1 MPTMK
6 KSQALISDA
15 TDLESG
21 IVNPA
26 MGADLEMTDVA
37 SRPPTQVTEETEVES
52 FMLNLTARRRRKQ
65 KELSQTTPESLERLS
80 DEVRSVKQRS
90 RKALNENSRS
100 SLSSQP
106 LSTSYSATSSVSASS
121 KNLTDDSEKEGV
133 VKQNADGKPV
143 PRPRDGSK
151 QKQKMRIEA
160 GANEEETNATDRSL
174 QKKNSE
180 ELSKTTDSESD
191 EVDKRHS
198 KNGAPGDDDE
208 KDEDEDE
215 EQEEAEEDDGD
226 EAMDMVL
233 SRSTIRDKI
242 KSLREKAKMA
252 AASEVQQEEQQER
265 MSKIRHFEPQFKSNL
280 EKEEREL
287 ERRTKEATD
296 KLFQRW
302 KRQKSSA
309 VAQKQSEITAKQGYD
324 FFTQT
329 WEGSSML
336 STESPSV
343 QSADAAKPTTPDDNG
358 GNKGKIR
365 DAAGIVVPGER
376 RRSSAGSRGKAEGK
390 TKKEKGKG
398 KEGGSRRVSKDSTK
412 AEEEG
417 EDEID
422 NGYYE
427 DTYPLLGNISEKD
440 GCSYYHMTKA
450 QKICYT
456 SQVKSEAEIYYYP
469 SSSSIPPAEK
479 LSGSQ
484 KEARNLVD
492 EGFYVGSPPSVAT
505 SNRNRMEHRLIQGK
519 HVDKK
524 WFGEDG
530 EIITLPDPLKLTPSR
545 PPVPEEEDSNFGV
558 VYTKA
563 EVREFD
569 TRLMSG
575 CADNDRHYQLDID
588 INSIVFSQH
597 HLFSM
602 EHVLANKLLALYQQ
616 YSKIMKKN
624 SLSFLT
630 KKLKA
635 VKTST
640 LHLQNYLQSK
650 EDLSEEDKANYRQRL
665 NDYKTEI
672 RQIRNQRDHEEQ
684 CCHRLVKAIIQTWKN
699 IKHLREK
706 QQFVATSIKL
716 TICKQEM
723 DRDQDDQQWRQ
734 EIEEELEEAREE
746 YEESYQQK
754 LIEYQQ
760 ELEEWQKK
768 QQLRKE
774 AVKRRN
780 MKAKKKKKSRTED
793 DEEEEEEDEQTVKD
807 EEILA
812 EETTSKPV
820 CPEAFDE
827 RGTRESIRS
836 KALECRRHPGT
847 PKLSPEITYT
857 ANVTPAADCPRI
869 EQRRRNDVSS
879 CRLFIKVL
887 FNDKQVLQTNQ
898 RFLLEDFRVNFGQI
912 YHLKIVQWPESIKLQ
927 IYEAR
932 TLSSTLLS
940 QLYLAIPETS
950 VTTDNITIE
959 QHDFSSDIS
968 IQFTH
973 NAVGSGV
980 AINVD
985 PLSSESTYINTT
997 GSVLCSVAWAIG
1009 DDGLP
1014 MAPSPQ
1020 TSLLTKLQCLSH
1032 KLDPLAAI
1040 GASGIMD
1047 LEKLSKWVRTARLDP
1062 NDPNNADLM
1071 FLLRPHIDDKSQ
1083 LREQTFFRLEPFQE
1097 EFNFATDEEILQS
1110 SRFRLLRL
1118 RQHEVRE
1125 FCNYSMVPALDKE
1138 IPKSVFKEYELRKKE
1153 EEKLQF
1159 QEDIETQRAFVGR
1172 YKDKLHEEMLSRFRV
1187 AVHRKRQEEIVIEEA
1202 SPSINMIGKSLLNLL
1217 QPRRPL
1223 KPVRKERKR
1232 VSQGVK
1238 GDEVHILINVI
1249 QAFNIPVR
1257 QTSAITS
1264 ETSMDSQFQST
1275 IEESVRPFIE
1285 ISFQKF
1291 TVRTHCADGPNPS
1304 FNEELLIPFRTSN
1317 HNLTPKNLQ
1326 TVTDV
1331 IHLTIFDEVHVN
1343 ILQDDTKQDTEI
1355 HQRVEKKWLGTLKI
1369 PFSTIYYN
1377 GKIEGTLQLNT
1388 PPLLLGYCQPK
1399 NHPTDMDSILMP
1411 LTDSYITLFITLQ
1424 PTLIPPEPFKERFDS
1439 NEDEKLLQYCDVWQ
1453 RQLEAKWSKRVYKTT
1468 VTDILGKAVFVTRFF
1483 KPLLPPKEITTG
1495 KTGIAAAQAVA
1506 KYVSLIPHVPECRA
1520 LPECCDI
1527 WTTCDQFLQMLAGD
1541 SDEHSILL
1549 TNYFLGLGKTAYFG
1563 LGSGIPNGVTSCVL
1577 TMEENGSCLLWNY
1590 KDGRFYY
1597 TYTSYLP
1604 LHNLGCLINNK
1615 NIWANVQMYDNPTRM
1630 TFNIDDASC
1639 WKPFFHSNYPNPGL
1653 SSVQVDSLDYT
1664 DTDDSYV
1671 KELQDKIEKCL
1682 KNKFSDWRRKHLTRW
1697 NRYFTMI
1704 IRKILPKLE
1713 ENCTSATIKEHITDI
1728 EHSWSSYKISGSP
1741 INMSF
1746 TDIPSVVQSIYEMGI
1761 HSYDTSNVEFALAVY
1776 VHPYPNNILSVWV
1789 YVTALVKMR

>member
-26 MGADLEMTDVA
+26 MGADLEMTEVA
-37 SRPPTQVTEETEVES
+37 SKPSTQVTEETEVES

-90 RKALNENSRS
+90 RKALKDNSRS
-100 SLSSQP
+100 SLSSLP
-106 LSTSYSATSSVSASS
+106 ISTSYSATSAVSASS

-133 VKQNADGKPV
+133 VKETANGKPV

-151 QKQKMRIEA
+151 QKQRMKIEA
-160 GANEEETNATDRSL
+160 GANEAGTNASDRSL
-174 QKKNSE
+174 QQKDSE

-191 EVDKRHS
+191 EIVKRHR

-208 KDEDEDE
+208 KDEE
-215 EQEEAEEDDGD
+215 EEEEAEEDDAD

-252 AASEVQQEEQQER
+252 AASEVHQEEQKER
-265 MSKIRHFEPQFKSNL
+265 MSKIRDFEPQFKSNL

-287 ERRTKEATD
+287 ERKTKEATD

-302 KRQKSSA
+302 NRRKSSA
-309 VAQKQSEITAKQGYD
+309 VGQKQSEITAKQGYD

-329 WEGSSML
+329 WEGSSMM
-336 STESPSV
+336 SSESPSV
-343 QSADAAKPTTPDDNG
+343 QSTDAAKPPSTPDDSG
-358 GNKGKIR
+358 GSKGKIR

-376 RRSSAGSRGKAEGK
+376 RRSSAGSRGKAESK
-390 TKKEKGKG
+390 TKKEKDKG
-398 KEGGSRRVSKDSTK
+398 KEDGSRRVSKDSTK

-440 GCSYYHMTKA
+440 GCGYYHMMKA
-450 QKICYT
+450 QKICYS

-469 SSSSIPPAEK
+469 SSNSIPPAEK

-492 EGFYVGSPPSVAT
+492 EGFYVGTPPSVAT
-505 SNRNRMEHRLIQGK
+505 SNRNRMEHRLVQGK
-519 HVDKK
+519 DVDKK

-558 VYTKA
+558 IYTKA
-563 EVREFD
+563 EVHEFD

-575 CADNDRHYQLDID
+575 CADNDKHYQLDID

-602 EHVLANKLLALYQQ
+602 EHVLANRLFALYQQ

-650 EDLSEEDKANYRQRL
+650 QDLSEEDKANYKQRL
-665 NDYKTEI
+665 KDYKTEI
-672 RQIRNQRDHEEQ
+672 RQIRNQRDHEEH
-684 CCHRLVKAIIQTWKN
+684 CCHKLVKAIIQTWKN
-699 IKHLREK
+699 IKQLREK
-706 QQFVATSIKL
+706 QQFVATPIKL

-734 EIEEELEEAREE
+734 EIDEELEEAREE

-780 MKAKKKKKSRTED
+780 MKAKKKKKTRTGD

-879 CRLFIKVL
+879 CRLFIKIL

-912 YHLKIVQWPESIKLQ
+912 YHLEIVQWPESIKLQ

-950 VTTDNITIE
+950 VTTDNISIE

-980 AINVD
+980 AINMD
-985 PLSSESTYINTT
+985 PLSSECTYINTT
-997 GSVLCSVAWAIG
+997 GFVLCSVAWAIG
-1009 DDGLP
+1009 DDGQP

-1047 LEKLSKWVRTARLDP
+1047 LEKLSQWVRSARLDP

-1110 SRFRLLRL
+1110 FRFRLLRL

-1238 GDEVHILINVI
+1238 GDEVHILVNVI

-1257 QTSAITS
+1257 HTSAIAS
-1264 ETSMDSQFQST
+1264 EISMDSQFQST
-1275 IEESVRPFIE
+1275 IEEPVKPFVE

-1291 TVRTHCADGPNPS
+1291 TVRTHCANGPNPS

-1331 IHLTIFDEVHVN
+1331 IRLTIFDEVHVN

-1377 GKIEGTLQLNT
+1377 GKIEGTLQINT

-1453 RQLEAKWSKRVYKTT
+1453 RQLEAKWPKRVYKTT

-1483 KPLLPPKEITTG
+1483 KPLLPPKEITNG

-1597 TYTSYLP
+1597 THTSYLP
-1604 LHNLGCLINNK
+1604 LHNLGCVINNK
-1615 NIWANVQMYDNPTRM
+1615 NIWANVQVYDNPTRM
-1630 TFNIDDASC
+1630 SFNIDDASC

-1713 ENCTSATIKEHITDI
+1713 ENCTNITIKEHITDI

-1776 VHPYPNNILSVWV
+1776 IHPYPNNILSVWV
-1789 YVTALVKMR
+1789 YIAALVKMR